1 MTYLFTYSFLLSTE
15 QIKEICK
22 QTTEKS
28 NCDEWKSQKKERLTA
43 SRFSE
48 IDKCSKKTEN

>member
-1 MTYLFTYSFLLSTE
+1 MTYLFTDSFLLSTE
-15 QIKEICK
+15 QIKETCK